1 MRITKYHLIAPI
13 LLGFCL
19 LVPSACAPPGA
30 TPSSQAQIPAIAPG
44 MARVWLMRDNDPEE
58 AVARPIIYA
67 NGQPIARSEPGDAS
81 YRDMPPGTY
90 RFTVQSYGIPTGYKD
105 KVRLAPSTQTYLE
118 IQWGPSWLEG
128 QAGGY
133 TFYVRTLSPQL
144 GEAYLGSM
152 RYLGPAQAPS
162 WRMPLA
168 MVVASLIGASVL
180 SALVVAL
187 VMRRVTARAAG
198 ETVRLLENENAGLRE
213 AKADLERRLAETK
226 ERLDNSD
233 ASLAEM
239 RHEAADLRVSLATV
253 QEALNQERKQAEEKV
268 AVLAEA
274 KAEMTRE
281 FKLLAEQI
289 IERQSD
295 DFGRQSRA
303 QIENLLDPLKDRLR
317 EFESGLQEAHR
328 QSTDE
333 RAALTEQIR
342 QLTDTSER
350 ITAQTSSLAR
360 ALRGEAQGQGAWGE
374 MILTLL
380 LERSGLREGEE
391 YVIEADAGSE
401 ARNRRSDA
409 VVNLPGGQHI
419 VIDAK
424 VPLVAFEAYLG
435 AETEDE
441 RAAQLSRHLV
451 SLRSHIRALSAEEQR
466 SNSLDTLDYVVMFVP
481 VEGALAV
488 ALQRDASLTGYA
500 AEKHVASATPTT
512 LMMAL
517 RTAANVWQGERRNR
531 NAEAVADRAG
541 RIYDK
546 FVEFIEDMDNVG
558 HRLEQARTSYE
569 RARDKLSNGKGN
581 LVRQVKRLGKLAPE
595 RTKRL
600 PRDGSGLGTE

>member
-1 MRITKYHLIAPI
+1 
-13 LLGFCL
+13 
-19 LVPSACAPPGA
+19 
-30 TPSSQAQIPAIAPG
+30 
-44 MARVWLMRDNDPEE
+44 
-58 AVARPIIYA
+58 
-67 NGQPIARSEPGDAS
+67 
-81 YRDMPPGTY
+81 
-90 RFTVQSYGIPTGYKD
+90 
-105 KVRLAPSTQTYLE
+105 
-118 IQWGPSWLEG
+118 
-128 QAGGY
+128 
-133 TFYVRTLSPQL
+133 
-144 GEAYLGSM
+144 
-152 RYLGPAQAPS
+152 
-162 WRMPLA
+162 MPLA
-168 MVVASLIGASVL
+168 IVVASLIGASVL

-198 ETVRLLENENAGLRE
+198 ETVRLLENDNAGLRE
-213 AKADLERRLAETK
+213 AKADIERRLAETK

-233 ASLAEM
+233 ASLAEI

-281 FKLLAEQI
+281 YKLLAEQI

-391 YVIEADAGSE
+391 YVIEADA
-401 ARNRRSDA
+401 
-409 VVNLPGGQHI
+409 VVSLPGGQHI

-435 AETEDE
+435 AETAGE
-441 RAAQLSRHLV
+441 RAAQLSRHPV
-451 SLRSHIRALSAEEQR
+451 SLRRHIRALRGEEQR
-466 SNSLDTLDYVVMFVP
+466 SKSLDTLDYVVMFVP

-500 AEKHVASATPTT
+500 AEKHVAIATPTT

-517 RTAANVWQGERRNR
+517 RTAANVWQVERRNR
-531 NAEAVADRAG
+531 NAEAIADRDG
-541 RIYDK
+541 RRYDK

-569 RARDKLSNGKGN
+569 RAREKLSSGKGN

-595 RTKRL
+595 RPKRL
-600 PRDGSGLGTE
+600 PRDGSGLTAD